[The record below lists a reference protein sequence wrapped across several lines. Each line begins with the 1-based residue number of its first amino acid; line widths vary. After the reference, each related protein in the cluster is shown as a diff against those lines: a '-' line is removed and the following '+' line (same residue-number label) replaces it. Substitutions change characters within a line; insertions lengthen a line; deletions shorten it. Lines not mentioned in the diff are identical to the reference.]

1 MNKKILLTLRFVL
14 ILVTIILMTYS
25 VRGTE
30 VLSAGYFIALI
41 YLVSNLILYRIHDKY
56 LSKPIIS
63 FLIFIFDILIISA
76 AIYVSQ
82 GMESDFYLI
91 YFLVIFVASVGQNI
105 GGSLPIA
112 LVASVVYGWLI
123 YQSNP
128 GISFFDS
135 KILIR
140 IPFIFII
147 SLMASYWSQTTRKE
161 LQKKKELERFNKALK
176 EQVAQVAARE
186 IELRIYNEKIINS
199 VSSGVIVV
207 REDGIITTLN
217 PEAARALGLSKK
229 ESIDTF
235 IGEYD
240 RLIPLWQEMR
250 ECMDKNELMKRGEVT
265 IENAEGKSTPIGLSI
280 SPIKGAE
287 KHFSGCVTVFKDLSD
302 IRELEAKLKHN
313 ERLSYLGK
321 MASWVAHEIR
331 NPLTAI
337 DGFAQLLLST
347 EEKPDIERFSLEI
360 HKGSQRINHII
371 EDILAFARTKRKISD
386 SSIDLRNLIDS
397 ITKGI
402 TSVNVEIKG
411 KTPPTITGEPESIR
425 RLFINLINNGIE
437 AMNEHGDLVINF
449 DQDKQFSIVEIQD
462 SGMGIESK
470 DIKNLFVPFFTTK
483 ERGTGL
489 GLSIVKKIVD
499 EHGGTIE
506 VTSNIGKGTTFHVS
520 LPHTKYVKE
529 VS

>member
-1 MNKKILLTLRFVL
+1 
-14 ILVTIILMTYS
+14 MTYS
-25 VRGTE
+25 VQGTE
-30 VLSAGYFIALI
+30 VLAPGYLIALL
-41 YLVSNLILYRIHDKY
+41 YLISNLILYRIPNKH
-56 LSKPIIS
+56 LSKPLIS
-63 FLIFIFDILIISA
+63 FIIFIFDIFIVSA

-82 GMESDFYLI
+82 GIESDFYLI

-112 LVASVVYGWLI
+112 FVASLVYGWLI

-176 EQVAQVAARE
+176 EEVAQVAARE

-199 VSSGVIVV
+199 VSSGVIAV

-217 PEAARALGLSKK
+217 PEAERALGLSKQ
-229 ESIDTF
+229 ESIDTY

-240 RLIPLWQEMR
+240 RLILLWQRMQ
-250 ECMDKNELMKRGEVT
+250 ECMTKNKLMRRGEVT
-265 IENAEGKSTPIGLSI
+265 IENASGKSIPIGLSI
-280 SPIKGAE
+280 SPITGAE
-287 KHFSGCVTVFKDLSD
+287 KHFSGCVAVFKDLSE

-337 DGFAQLLLST
+337 DGFSQLLLNTT
-347 EEKPDIERFSLEI
+347 EKSDIERFSVEI
-360 HKGSQRINHII
+360 HKGSQRINNIV
-371 EDILAFARTKRKISD
+371 EDILAFARTKRRVSHETITLKE
-386 SSIDLRNLIDS
+386 LIQT
-397 ITKGI
+397 ITSGI
-402 TSVNVEIKG
+402 TSINITTEG
-411 KTPPTITGEPESIR
+411 KPPPDINGEPESIR
-425 RLFINLINNGIE
+425 RLFVNLINNGIE
-437 AMNEHGDLVINF
+437 AMDGNGNLTVRF
-449 DQDKQFSIVEIQD
+449 DHDKQHSIVEIQD
-462 SGMGIESK
+462 TGSGIADN
-470 DIKNLFVPFFTTK
+470 DIKNLFTPFFTTK

-489 GLSIVKKIVD
+489 GLSIVKKIID
-499 EHGGTIE
+499 EHGGTID
-506 VTSNIGKGTTFHVS
+506 VTSTEGKGTTFRVA
-520 LPHTKYVKE
+520 LPHSKNVEE